1 MAFSFEKIKKD
12 GQYLETIQS
21 PAGEPLRVFAKT
33 VKVGKIF
40 PKTFHIQT
48 GESLNKTE
56 AFLADLR
63 TKMWIFT
70 PFIILLG
77 GTGAF
82 WIARFS
88 LKPLKAFSKEVSE
101 ISATNLKQ
109 RLEHQN
115 ISQELQELAKSF
127 NATLDRL
134 EEVFTQQKHFISNAS
149 HELRTPV
156 TVIKSHCEIPLRRP
170 RTQEEYKEALETI
183 FKNIKNLEDLINKL
197 LTLSR
202 YDQKPFPIQKKKT
215 DIENLL
221 NTIGL
226 MLKPIAEKKGIK
238 MLLPQYSKA
247 VYIDGEKATIGEL
260 FTNLID
266 NAIKYTG
273 RGETVKTNV
282 LENEDRVTIEVI
294 DTGIGIPNPELKNI
308 FERFYRIDP
317 ARGKETLDDFSNGH
331 GFGLG
336 LSIAKE
342 IIENHG
348 GKIEV
353 ESQFGVGTTFRVSL
367 KKWKD

>member
-1 MAFSFEKIKKD
+1 
-12 GQYLETIQS
+12 
-21 PAGEPLRVFAKT
+21 
-33 VKVGKIF
+33 
-40 PKTFHIQT
+40 
-48 GESLNKTE
+48 
-56 AFLADLR
+56 
-63 TKMWIFT
+63 
-70 PFIILLG
+70 
-77 GTGAF
+77 
-82 WIARFS
+82 
-88 LKPLKAFSKEVSE
+88 
-101 ISATNLKQ
+101 
-109 RLEHQN
+109 
-115 ISQELQELAKSF
+115 
-127 NATLDRL
+127 
-134 EEVFTQQKHFISNAS
+134 
-149 HELRTPV
+149 
-156 TVIKSHCEIPLRRP
+156 
-170 RTQEEYKEALETI
+170 
-183 FKNIKNLEDLINKL
+183 
-197 LTLSR
+197 
-202 YDQKPFPIQKKKT
+202 
-215 DIENLL
+215 
-221 NTIGL
+221 
-226 MLKPIAEKKGIK
+226 
-238 MLLPQYSKA
+238 